1 MNKDQNQSYNLHT
14 LDIGATLEI
23 VTLEQLLQKKVFE
36 SEKYPIS
43 DKKKEIS
50 HIEVQSSI
58 LEYNN
63 FLFCNTR

>member
-23 VTLEQLLQKKVFE
+23 VALVQLLQKKVFE

-43 DKKKEIS
+43 DKKKEIL

-63 FLFCNTR
+63 FLFCYTR

>member
-23 VTLEQLLQKKVFE
+23 VALEQLLQKKVFE

-43 DKKKEIS
+43 DKKKEIL